1 MQLLNKMSLV
11 VIILLKGSLFFLT
24 LAKNAS
30 DRQQKKDQEIKEVKF
45 IPSISLK
52 NHYER
57 IVAIVKNTIIID
69 QEEKNKIF
77 VIY

>member
-1 MQLLNKMSLV
+1 MKLA
-11 VIILLKGSLFFLT
+11 VIILLKVSLFFPTLT
-24 LAKNAS
+24 KNSS

-45 IPSISLK
+45 ILPIFLK

-57 IVAIVKNTIIID
+57 TVAIVRNTTIID

>member
-1 MQLLNKMSLV
+1 MKLA
-11 VIILLKGSLFFLT
+11 VIILLKVSLFFPTLT
-24 LAKNAS
+24 KNSS

-45 IPSISLK
+45 ILPIFLK

-57 IVAIVKNTIIID
+57 IVAIVRNTTIID